1 MTQSLYTERV
11 GSLLLAPF
19 QDLVNCKVSTALVL
33 EWMVSLLQKHS
44 GLGLP
49 PALEEPHH
57 SLPYNPPLRQ
67 STYDLGRLLP

>member
-1 MTQSLYTERV
+1 MTQSFYTERV
-11 GSLLLAPF
+11 GSLLLVPL
-19 QDLVNCKVSTALVL
+19 QDLVNCKLNTALAP
-33 EWMVSLLQKHS
+33 ERMVSLLQKHS

-67 STYDLGRLLP
+67 PTYDLGKLLP